1 MPKVMPTSLPQLI
14 EGYDVFFVDQFGVL
28 RDDAGPYEG
37 AVTALAELAFAG
49 RKVVILSNSGRSGEY
64 NSERLVKLGF
74 SSESFDFFVT
84 SGDVAFDILSRPENA
99 IGEKARCLTISSG
112 GDSNLADRLGL
123 VSTDNAFEAEIV
135 IISGSEAERI
145 PMDVYREMLH
155 PAAKKGIPCYCTN
168 PDIHKL
174 NNGSIAPG
182 GGSIA
187 KLYESMGGPVTW
199 LGKPYPE
206 IYEHALRL
214 AGVTDRR
221 RVVCVGDSI
230 DHDIL
235 GAKSA
240 GLDSVLVRT
249 GILADVNEE
258 QLKDLYDR
266 ARAYP
271 THILQR
277 FALQPGCDV

>member
-1 MPKVMPTSLPQLI
+1 MPELTPITLPQLAPA
-14 EGYDVFFVDQFGVL
+14 YDVFFVDQFGVL

-37 AVTALAELAFAG
+37 AITALSKLASAG

-64 NSERLVKLGF
+64 NSERLVSLGF
-74 SSESFDFFVT
+74 ASGSFDFFVT
-84 SGDVAFDILSRPENA
+84 SGDVAFDILSRPEKA
-99 IGEKARCLTISSG
+99 IPKKARCLTISSG
-112 GDSNLADRLGL
+112 GDTNLADRLGL
-123 VSTDNAFEAEIV
+123 ISIQDASDAEIV

-145 PMDVYREMLH
+145 PMDDYREMLR
-155 PAAKKGIPCYCTN
+155 PAAENGIPCYCTN

-174 NNGSIAPG
+174 SNGSIAPG
-182 GGSIA
+182 AGTIA
-187 KLYESMGGPVTW
+187 KLYEGMGGHVTW

-206 IYEHALRL
+206 IYEHALKL
-214 AGVTDRR
+214 VGVTDRR
-221 RVVCVGDSI
+221 RVVCIGDSI

-249 GILADVNEE
+249 GILADVSDE
-258 QLKDLYDR
+258 QIEKLCEN

-271 THILQR
+271 RNILQH
-277 FALQPGCDV
+277 FAF

>member
-1 MPKVMPTSLPQLI
+1 MPKVMSITLSRLMQ
-14 EGYDVFFVDQFGVL
+14 EYDIFFVDQFGVL

-37 AVTALAELAFAG
+37 AIAALAEVASAG

-74 SSESFDFFVT
+74 SPESFDFFVT
-84 SGDVAFDILSRPENA
+84 SGDVAFDVLSRPENA
-99 IGEKARCLTISSG
+99 PRKKARCLTISSG

-123 VSTDNAFEAEIV
+123 VPTHTAFDAEIV

-145 PMDVYREMLH
+145 PMDDYREILR
-155 PAAKKGIPCYCTN
+155 PAARRGIPCYCTN

-182 GGSIA
+182 AGSIA
-187 KLYESMGGPVTW
+187 KLYESMGGPLTW

-206 IYEHALRL
+206 IYEHALRHL
-214 AGVTDRR
+214 GVTDRR
-221 RVVCVGDSI
+221 RVVCIGDSI

-258 QLKDLYDR
+258 QLEDLYEG

-277 FALQPGCDV
+277 FALQPSCDI